1 MDWSDGTRYV
11 GEWRNGL
18 MNGMGVLE
26 MWTRERYE
34 GKFIGGRR
42 NGKGRCDFP
51 NGQVYIGRWKNGKP
65 HGNGQFIDPADGG
78 SKFFGTWV
86 KGVRHGQGLVLTGS
100 FMSIDS
106 TSRRLLEANVEG
118 EAVSVVYSNGEPQ
131 HQTVVAR
138 ESILEMLQQFQDMDE
153 GSDLGAQAQF
163 NSDEISSPRTPRRPD
178 FFRNLGI
185 REKCSKRK

>member
-26 MWTRERYE
+26 MWTRERW

-65 HGNGQFIDPADGG
+65 HGNGQFIDPEDGG

-106 TSRRLLEANVEG
+106 TSNAYWKLMWKAKQYLGLLKRRAP
-118 EAVSVVYSNGEPQ
+118 ASN
-131 HQTVVAR
+131 
-138 ESILEMLQQFQDMDE
+138 S
-153 GSDLGAQAQF
+153 
-163 NSDEISSPRTPRRPD
+163 
-178 FFRNLGI
+178 
-185 REKCSKRK
+185 